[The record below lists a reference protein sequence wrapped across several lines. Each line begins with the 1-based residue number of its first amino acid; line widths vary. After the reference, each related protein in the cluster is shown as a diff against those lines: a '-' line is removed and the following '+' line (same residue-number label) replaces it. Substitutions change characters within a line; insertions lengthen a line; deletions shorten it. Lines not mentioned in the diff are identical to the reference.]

1 MEQNSFQLSQV
12 SIKAKVSL
20 GICDACPALVNIGTS
35 ELRSRNA
42 VVSED
47 IEES

>member
-12 SIKAKVSL
+12 SIKAK
-20 GICDACPALVNIGTS
+20 GICDACPAFNIGTS